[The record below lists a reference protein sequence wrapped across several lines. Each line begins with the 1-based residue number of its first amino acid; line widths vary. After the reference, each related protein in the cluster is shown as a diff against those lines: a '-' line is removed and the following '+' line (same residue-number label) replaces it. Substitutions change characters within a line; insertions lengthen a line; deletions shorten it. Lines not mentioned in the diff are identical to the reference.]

1 MTSTK
6 PPPRGRRAS
15 TKVKTAASAAA
26 SKANGKKK
34 KTRHPPQNLIG
45 ATFVTILG
53 EDDKPV
59 LQGTLQEA
67 EQRQLVRVKLSEVDD
82 AALQGLL
89 NKLDVANNSRIPRD
103 LYNMLEKKPTNCTV
117 IEPVSSINLLD
128 DDAPPAPPASVSEVA
143 PVPAPPA
150 SVSEVASVT
159 PNVTPTQASASTEQR
174 IAKMPSGQFK
184 RLARK
189 STGGK
194 APRKIHFQQP
204 SEPTENEPSE
214 PTENEPTENE
224 AAKQMTSTKATSTK
238 ATSAKATE
246 TSAKATETEANPNK
260 APPGS
265 CECCNQP
272 NKAPPGSV
280 SAATGSAK
288 ATETE
293 ANPNKAPPGSV
304 SAATGSAKATET
316 EANPNKAPP
325 VVPKGIHRSIHD
337 SEEQDEE
344 CAVRIKEKL
353 VRTGREHVFDKN
365 HFPSHLLSDP
375 LLPLKRAMTVAN
387 LVKMGFGPQLEE
399 IYDQHGKN
407 YADEA
412 HLDNG
417 DPTPNVNQSEDINSG
432 EDINAQAHV
441 RNIQG
446 LVRPKPKTTARR
458 AIEENDEDEKL
469 IWRS

>member
-53 EDDKPV
+53 EDDQPV

-204 SEPTENEPSE
+204 SEPTENEP
-214 PTENEPTENE
+214 TENE

-265 CECCNQP
+265 
-272 NKAPPGSV
+272 V

-293 ANPNKAPPGSV
+293 ANP
-304 SAATGSAKATET
+304 TRLLL
-316 EANPNKAPP
+316 
-325 VVPKGIHRSIHD
+325 VV
-337 SEEQDEE
+337 
-344 CAVRIKEKL
+344 
-353 VRTGREHVFDKN
+353 
-365 HFPSHLLSDP
+365 
-375 LLPLKRAMTVAN
+375 
-387 LVKMGFGPQLEE
+387 
-399 IYDQHGKN
+399 
-407 YADEA
+407 
-412 HLDNG
+412 
-417 DPTPNVNQSEDINSG
+417 
-432 EDINAQAHV
+432 
-441 RNIQG
+441 
-446 LVRPKPKTTARR
+446 
-458 AIEENDEDEKL
+458 
-469 IWRS
+469 